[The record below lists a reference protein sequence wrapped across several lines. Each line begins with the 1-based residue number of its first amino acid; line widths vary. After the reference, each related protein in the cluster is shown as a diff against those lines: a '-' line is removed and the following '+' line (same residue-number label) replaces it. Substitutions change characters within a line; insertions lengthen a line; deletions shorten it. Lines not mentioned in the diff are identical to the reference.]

1 MQEIMRNFAKKENQ
15 QQQQLYGSIG
25 PPLACS
31 RRQRLSQKSF
41 TSHFRFLRKHN
52 KSLPRA
58 SASLREKFSSSTHV
72 LVGKSIDDI
81 DHEYFVR
88 EAGRSLYSFKT

>member
-31 RRQRLSQKSF
+31 RRQRLS
-41 TSHFRFLRKHN
+41 
-52 KSLPRA
+52 
-58 SASLREKFSSSTHV
+58 
-72 LVGKSIDDI
+72 GKSPSLLISGFAENVTKVS
-81 DHEYFVR
+81 HELALHYEKNF
-88 EAGRSLYSFKT
+88 